1 MLLERLQYH
10 VADPHFRE
18 EIAEALAMDA
28 QLIGVLEDD
37 LRGHDQSAFRR
48 VRRAYLAGAAG
59 MAASAIVGLAIGW
72 LLRAQIFI

>member
-1 MLLERLQYH
+1 MLLEKLQYH

-28 QLIGVLEDD
+28 RLIGVLEDD
-37 LRGHDQSAFRR
+37 LRGHDQSMFAR

-59 MAASAIVGLAIGW
+59 MVVSAAIGLAIGW
-72 LLRAQIFI
+72 LLRAQIFT